1 MVKTMEMT
9 IIVVCDPRYGEA
21 LGVSIAGDL
30 AKRIMASSINDLS
43 LKQFTKHWDLLKRRT
58 LSTISY
64 SLHWLKERAFA
75 VQISGRIARPAYLRI
90 TSGIPD
96 SCARECFS
104 T

>member
-1 MVKTMEMT
+1 MVKTMEIT

-21 LGVSIAGDL
+21 FGASIAGEL
-30 AKRIMASSINDLS
+30 AKRIMASSIDDLN
-43 LKQFTKHWDLLKRRT
+43 LKQFTKHQDLLKRRT

-64 SLHWLKERAFA
+64 FPHWLKERAFA
-75 VQISGRIARPAYLRI
+75 VQISGRIAHPAYLRI

-96 SCARECFS
+96 RCARKCFS